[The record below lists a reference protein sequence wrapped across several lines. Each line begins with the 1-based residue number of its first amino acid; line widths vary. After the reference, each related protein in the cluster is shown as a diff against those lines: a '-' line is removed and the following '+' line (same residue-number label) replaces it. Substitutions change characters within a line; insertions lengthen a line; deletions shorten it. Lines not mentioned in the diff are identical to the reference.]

1 MKGAKKCSWLQS
13 ALKHNS
19 TKFIGHELPRLLA
32 SEATWPFTVTPHS
45 AVCFASLPV
54 SRSFKTL
61 RLDLYTANFTHTVRE
76 PYFSQCQNPTLQSE
90 GTQLWWPPGWSHGPT
105 SSSLASVALLRYK
118 SLSILNPSMKLA
130 IAGEQLH
137 VWRHGDR
144 AIILPL
150 YHTGH
155 LSTPFGFSWVCQ
167 NLSLSLMCNDSH
179 CNSSIASCSAH
190 QRLAEQPNSFSPGF
204 GEWEVLLQE
213 QPVVVQAA
221 AQAAAGALAR
231 LLYRPGALRCLSS
244 CPPVAHL
251 APSAQ
256 LNPQAWFWH
265 SAFLVSNGKM
275 VGRYIF

>member
-1 MKGAKKCSWLQS
+1 MSYLDYWLLKPLGHLLSLLTVLFVLLPCLSHALTKLYSWTCTQQISHTLWESLAFHNAK
-13 ALKHNS
+13 
-19 TKFIGHELPRLLA
+19 IP
-32 SEATWPFTVTPHS
+32 
-45 AVCFASLPV
+45 
-54 SRSFKTL
+54 
-61 RLDLYTANFTHTVRE
+61 LYKVRE
-76 PYFSQCQNPTLQSE
+76 HSSDDLQE
-90 GTQLWWPPGWSHGPT
+90 HQEGWSHGPT

-118 SLSILNPSMKLA
+118 SLSTLNPSMKLA

-137 VWRHGDR
+137 VWGHGDR
-144 AIILPL
+144 TIILPL

-155 LSTPFGFSWVCQ
+155 LSTPFGFSRVCQ

-204 GEWEVLLQE
+204 GEWEVLLRE

-231 LLYRPGALRCLSS
+231 LLYSPGALRCLPS
-244 CPPVAHL
+244 CPPVAHP

-265 SAFLVSNGKM
+265 SAFLVSTGKM